1 MFLSFALQ
9 LFRHLLRHPSKGGEE
24 YEIGKALLAT
34 LVGILLIIATASSI
48 NAIPVVYWCVLGLC
62 AAYLR
67 LVALPRP
74 ATAAPSPARPNALRQ
89 PSF

>member
-1 MFLSFALQ
+1 VV
-9 LFRHLLRHPSKGGEE
+9 
-24 YEIGKALLAT
+24 GKALLAT

-48 NAIPVVYWCVLGLC
+48 NAIPVVYWCVVGMC

-67 LVALPRP
+67 FASVPQQT
-74 ATAAPSPARPNALRQ
+74 TAAQAPVRPNALRQ